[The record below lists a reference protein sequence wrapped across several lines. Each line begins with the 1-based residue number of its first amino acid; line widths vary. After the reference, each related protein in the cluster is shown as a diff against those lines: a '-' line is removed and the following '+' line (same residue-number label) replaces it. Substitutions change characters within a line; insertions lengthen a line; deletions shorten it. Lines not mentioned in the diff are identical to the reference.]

1 MIGKDNQQVEYGQ
14 SAIDTVRASR
24 DGHAFHEAWAARSAL
39 ELLPPAT
46 TLTAIAL
53 EDFSIDDAEGISD
66 EAAEIADMVRYYGST
81 DVSHAEQ
88 VGVTQFKYSIRKKDA
103 EIRAADLTK
112 TLKKFLQADLDFR
125 AKHDDRTVE
134 AVIRYEFATNRP
146 IHENLLAAVAA
157 IIAGGDVTG
166 DVAKQVGQL
175 KEANREKK
183 ADLPS
188 VLKRLTLS
196 GNLGSLREAEHS
208 ARHLLASWS
217 DASDPDSRK
226 KLLQLRSLVRSKA
239 GFEGQGNNLINRV
252 SVLAELEIDDENQ
265 LYPTPDA
272 FPPVGNVIQ
281 RPIAEDIA
289 LATRSQNLP
298 VIVHA
303 AGGMGKTVLM
313 QAIAERMRPRD
324 EVIVFD
330 GFGAGKWRDISDGRH
345 RPERTLVHLANLLA
359 GAGACDILLPLYDHT
374 TLMAAFRR
382 RLKQAVST
390 INQTSET
397 ARVVLILDAI
407 DHAAMQAKEDGT
419 QSFAH
424 LLLESLAITPIEG
437 VVVIASC
444 RTERLALAV
453 RNAAHFPVQVP
464 PFTDEE
470 AERLILARDPVGGAA
485 EVAALRGRSGN
496 NPRVLDA
503 LLNAGRPYDGPR
515 PGGEE
520 ATDDQVLDALLGE
533 RIGKARNAALAK
545 GIKPDEIDLLLSG
558 LAVLPPPVPLG
569 ELAAAHGVPD
579 AEVESFA
586 ADLMPLLE
594 RTPHGL
600 MFRDEPTETF
610 IRKTMAQRTE
620 TRDRVVGRLQERQ
633 STSDY
638 AARALP
644 SVLTALGRTD
654 ELIALAFDER
664 VPPRASKV
672 SQRDIRLARLVAA
685 LQVCAVSGRH
695 DDIFQLLLEAS
706 QVAAGHE
713 RSDRFLYEHPD
724 LAAVVGDSEAL
735 RRLFATKV
743 GWPGGRHAAL
753 SLAYIFAG
761 DMGEAQR
768 NSHRAIDWLNWAAA
782 GNKRE
787 EFTNRI
793 VSTEWDDVGF
803 TYTEMVTGNQIRVAQ
818 WFAKRDHSEA
828 YRKFAD
834 LLDLLERQ
842 AAQSGVVFVP
852 KARLDRALTRCR
864 LKSRALYMA
873 AIAYSDR
880 DAQRDRTLI
889 GRLANCPV
897 PEGGKNG
904 GGAALLAAVARA
916 ISLGMKADAKSL
928 LATFNERPSVYD
940 FSYAFPERGP
950 EHLVIAAGMRV
961 ALRRDPASLMDVSPA
976 DFLELV
982 PVRVKRQGAK
992 AFEAALNAAFAEGH
1006 VSAARSKA
1014 KGKRSSRR
1022 RNTSL
1027 SYEDKQRH
1035 RNALSHRIS
1044 PLVSYADLVAKMV
1057 APPPGT
1063 PTTRI
1068 LAEGLDKLASDVFT
1082 TSNYPYRDGKAYI
1095 GRLGALVIFQVAD
1108 AIDAFDAVQAER
1120 FVAWVKEGHGL
1131 HIPELTR
1138 MTARLSRKAELHDS
1152 ALSLGAYVEALI
1164 QSDTDT
1170 SSKIASYGKL
1180 ARAVWRVS
1188 ADEAGVYFRRAL
1200 ELAEAV
1206 GSNDFDRANHL
1217 LALCGRYDGTE
1228 LEPQASYNLARILE
1242 LNTHE
1247 AGKFPWNEYADAV
1260 ASTAGLGALA
1270 IISRIDDR
1278 DHASLGQ
1285 TLTAMLAAL
1294 VSTGRLPADIATSI
1308 MGLGAPVERWSW
1320 RLDNFADR
1328 VVPKLDQNCHEWFF
1342 DRLLMEIDR
1351 TDRLS
1356 PWKDTID
1363 GLLKLAGRTLPATSP
1378 SIVRLKALSARLAR
1392 KESITHL
1399 AVPAVPEPEHFER
1412 YDVSDPDEIDR
1423 AIGADLAA
1431 NPQNPF
1437 AQRAIRQLA
1446 ATVSTPAERFAFVRA
1461 VAKANSATLAEKLG
1475 ALDDHLTNWSAL
1487 SAALN
1492 EALPQIAIELAGQ
1505 HASELVGHS
1514 WETDHGW
1521 RKLLTT
1527 FRADRTALTAK
1538 VIASLGPTATEVS
1551 GDSWIGL
1558 AAHLAPAIQS
1568 EAFRRGLN
1576 RYLLMAGAKIP
1587 EEVGDGP
1594 WDDDLDGLGH
1604 PLDLTAKLIW
1614 VRLGNFQARA
1624 RWRASHAIRQLAR
1637 CGRFDVIDK
1646 IIERFDAE
1654 VPRAFISSNFPF
1666 FVMHARLWL
1675 LIALARI
1682 ARDHPEQMNK
1692 YRDLFERV
1700 AFDAEFPHV
1709 AMRAYAANALREI
1722 VPTLAAVNQAELR
1735 NRLATVNASPF
1746 PLSTG
1751 KPQNQ
1756 HRYASRPE
1764 GSPAPANEFHLEYEF
1779 NKDEVSDLASLFDLT
1794 DWEISDRITR
1804 WVRTW
1809 DAEVRGMYSCER
1821 IGGGDYHAG
1830 SWSNGPPETER
1841 YGGYLGWHAFMI
1853 VAGQLLAS
1861 MPLTKHRWKDDA
1873 WADFL
1878 QEISLTRPDGLW
1890 LSDATDLYPVDLGAD
1905 LPMPDADKAGIQA
1918 ADRAL
1923 LAPLVGLKN
1932 GGQLA
1937 EQIVVSGSM
1946 HLAEDVTV
1954 EICSV
1959 LVDRGDAE
1967 AAMLAAL
1974 SERKFFQWLP
1984 GKENEIDSEFW
1995 REDDDAIGLVALIR
2009 TNDERYAYFDRHDPY
2024 ASPHTAK
2031 RAEPSTWLSK
2041 LDLLT
2046 PADPIVRKWRVQE
2059 DTTFVTEEWGTSGG
2073 RGDHRWED
2081 KGDRVVMSTT
2091 FLRGMIAQTGKTFV
2105 GLIKA
2110 QKFFE
2115 ERSSFRLES
2124 TNAFSH
2130 RVFAFS
2136 INAEGRIGTIQRIS
2150 QKTRAAIDA
2159 LDEHSRSNFGDR
2171 FLAIRKERK
2180 RR

>member
-1 MIGKDNQQVEYGQ
+1 MSKKDQQGEYGQ

-39 ELLPPAT
+39 KLLLPAT
-46 TLTAIAL
+46 TLAAIAL
-53 EDFSIDDAEGISD
+53 EGFSVEDAEEISD
-66 EAAEIADMVRYYGST
+66 EAAEIADMVRYYGSAN
-81 DVSHAEQ
+81 VSRAEQ
-88 VGVTQFKYSIRKKDA
+88 VAVTQFKYSIRRKDVA
-103 EIRAADLTK
+103 IRAADLTK

-125 AKHDDRTVE
+125 VKHDDATVE
-134 AVIRYEFATNRP
+134 AVVRYEFATNRP
-146 IHENLLAAVAA
+146 IHENLLAAIAAA
-157 IIAGGDVTG
+157 ITADDGTG
-166 DVAKQVGQL
+166 DVATQVGQL
-175 KEANREKK
+175 TDANREKK

-196 GNLGSLREAEHS
+196 GNLGSLREAEHG

-239 GFEGQGNNLINRV
+239 GFEGQGNNLIDRV
-252 SVLAELEIDDENQ
+252 SVLAELEIDHEVQ

-272 FPPVGNVIQ
+272 FPPVGHVIQ
-281 RPIAEDIA
+281 RPIAKDIEA
-289 LATRSQNLP
+289 ATRSQTLP

-313 QAIAERMRPRD
+313 QTVAEQIRPQD
-324 EVIVFD
+324 EVVVFD

-359 GAGACDILLPLYDHT
+359 GEGVCDILLPLYDYT

-382 RLKQAVST
+382 RLEQAVIT
-390 INQTSET
+390 INQTSGT
-397 ARVVLILDAI
+397 ARVVLVLDAI

-424 LLLESLAITPIEG
+424 LLLESLAITPIDG

-444 RTERLALAV
+444 RTERLASAV
-453 RNAAHFPVQVP
+453 RNAAHFPIQVP
-464 PFTDEE
+464 PFSDKE
-470 AERLILARDPVGGAA
+470 AERLILARDPAAGAA
-485 EVAALRGRSGN
+485 EIAALQGRSGN

-520 ATDDQVLDALLGE
+520 ATDDQVLDALLSD
-533 RIGKARNAALAK
+533 RIGKARDAALAK
-545 GIKPDEIDLLLSG
+545 GVKPDEIDLLLSG
-558 LAVLPPPVPLG
+558 LAVLPPPVPLE
-569 ELAAAHGVPD
+569 ELAAAHGLPD
-579 AEVESFA
+579 AEVQSFA
-586 ADLMPLLE
+586 ADLTPLLE

-610 IRKTMAQRTE
+610 IRKAMAQRPE
-620 TRDRVVGRLQERQ
+620 TRDRVVARLQERQ

-644 SVLTALGRTD
+644 AVLTALGRTD
-654 ELIALAFDER
+654 ELFVLAFDER

-685 LQVCAVSGRH
+685 LQVCAASGRH
-695 DDIFQLLLEAS
+695 DDTFQLLLEAS

-735 RRLFATKV
+735 RHLFATKV

-753 SLAYIFAG
+753 SLAYAFAG
-761 DMGEAQR
+761 DMGEAKR
-768 NSHRAIDWLNWAAA
+768 NSQRAIDWHNWAAGQERA
-782 GNKRE
+782 DFN
-787 EFTNRI
+787 NRN
-793 VSTEWDDVGF
+793 VSTELDDVGF
-803 TYTEMVTGNQIRVAQ
+803 TYTEMISGNHNRVAQ
-818 WFAKRDHSEA
+818 WLAKRDESEA
-828 YRKFAD
+828 YKKFAD

-842 AAQSGVVFVP
+842 AAQPGVFFAP
-852 KARLDRALTRCR
+852 KARLDSALTHCR

-880 DAQRDRTLI
+880 NARRDQMLI
-889 GRLANCPV
+889 DRLANCPA
-897 PEGGKNG
+897 PEPSKKAGGS
-904 GGAALLAAVARA
+904 ALLSAVARA
-916 ISLGMKADAKSL
+916 ISLGMTAHAKSL
-928 LATFNERPSVYD
+928 LATFNERPRVYD

-950 EHLVIAAGMRV
+950 ERSVIAAGLRV
-961 ALRRDPASLMDVSPA
+961 ALRRNPASLMDVSPA

-982 PVRVKRQGAK
+982 PVRVKRQGAQ
-992 AFEAALNAAFAEGH
+992 AFEAALNAALANRQ
-1006 VSAARSKA
+1006 SPAAHSNAR
-1014 KGKRSSRR
+1014 GNGSSRAR
-1022 RNTSL
+1022 KASP
-1027 SYEDKQRH
+1027 SYEDRQRH
-1035 RNALSHRIS
+1035 QNALTHRIA

-1057 APPPGT
+1057 APPLGT
-1063 PTTRI
+1063 QSTSI
-1068 LAEGLDKLASDVFT
+1068 LAEGLDKLASDVSAA
-1082 TSNYPYRDGKAYI
+1082 SNYPYRDGKAYI
-1095 GRLGALVIFQVAD
+1095 GRLGALVIFHIAD

-1120 FVAWVKEGHGL
+1120 FVFWVKEGHGL

-1138 MTARLSRKAELHDS
+1138 MTARLSRKADLHDS
-1152 ALSLGAYVEALI
+1152 ALSLAAYVEALI

-1170 SSKIASYGKL
+1170 GSKIASYGKL

-1188 ADEAGVYFRRAL
+1188 PDEAAVYFRRAL
-1200 ELAEAV
+1200 DLAEAV
-1206 GSNDFDRANHL
+1206 GSNDFDRTNHL
-1217 LALCGRYDGTE
+1217 LALSGRYIGPE

-1247 AGKFPWNEYADAV
+1247 AGKFPWNEYADAL
-1260 ASTAGLGALA
+1260 APTTGLGSLA

-1285 TLTAMLAAL
+1285 TLTAMLGAL
-1294 VSTGRLPADIATSI
+1294 VSTGRLPADIATGI

-1328 VVPKLDQNCHEWFF
+1328 VVPNLDKERHEWLFE
-1342 DRLLMEIDR
+1342 RLLVEIDR
-1351 TDRLS
+1351 TDCLS

-1363 GLLKLAGRTLPATSP
+1363 GLLKLAGRSLPATSP
-1378 SIVRLKALSARLAR
+1378 SIMRLEALSARLAR
-1392 KESITHL
+1392 KDSSTL
-1399 AVPAVPEPEHFER
+1399 FAVPAVPQPERIER
-1412 YDVSDPDEIDR
+1412 YDVADPDEIDR

-1431 NPQNPF
+1431 NPRNPF
-1437 AQRAIRQLA
+1437 PQRIIEEFA
-1446 ATVSTPAERFAFVRA
+1446 ATVSTPAQRLAFVRA
-1461 VAKANSATLAEKLG
+1461 VAKANSATLSEKLG
-1475 ALDDHLTNWSAL
+1475 ALAPYLPGWAAL

-1492 EALPQIAIELAGQ
+1492 EALPQIALELAGR
-1505 HASELVGHS
+1505 HASELAGHS
-1514 WETDHGW
+1514 WESARGW
-1521 RKLLTT
+1521 RELLTT

-1558 AAHLAPAIQS
+1558 AVHLAPAIAS
-1568 EAFRRGLN
+1568 DPFRLGLN
-1576 RYLLMAGAKIP
+1576 RYLLLAGAKIP

-1594 WDDDLDGLGH
+1594 WHEDLDGSGD
-1604 PLDLTAKLIW
+1604 PIELTAKLIW

-1637 CGRFDVIDK
+1637 AGRFDVIDK
-1646 IIERFDAE
+1646 VVEQFGVE
-1654 VPRAFISSNFPF
+1654 TPRAFISPKFPF

-1682 ARDHPEQMNK
+1682 ARDYPEQVGK
-1692 YRDLFERV
+1692 HRDLLECV
-1700 AFDAEFPHV
+1700 AFNPEFPHV
-1709 AMRAYAANALREI
+1709 AMRSYAAKALREI
-1722 VPTLAAVNQAELR
+1722 VPTLPARDQAGWR
-1735 NRLATVNASPF
+1735 DRLATVNASPF

-1751 KPQNQ
+1751 KPQKQ

-1764 GSPAPANEFHLEYEF
+1764 GNPAPVNEFHLEYEF
-1779 NKDEVSDLASLFDLT
+1779 NKDEVSDLAALFDLT

-1809 DAEVRGMYSCER
+1809 DADVSGMYACER

-1841 YGGYLGWHAFMI
+1841 NGGYLGWHAFML
-1853 VAGQLLAS
+1853 VAGELLAS
-1861 MPLTKHRWKDDA
+1861 LPLTKHRWKDDA

-1890 LSDATDLYPVDLGAD
+1890 LSDATDLYPVNLGAD
-1905 LPMPDADKAGIQA
+1905 LPMPDADKAGLQIE
-1918 ADRAL
+1918 DRAL
-1923 LAPLVGLKN
+1923 LAPLVGLDK
-1932 GGQLA
+1932 GDELA

-1946 HLAEDVTV
+1946 HLGEDVTV
-1954 EICSV
+1954 DIRSV
-1959 LVDRGDAE
+1959 LVNRGDAE

-1974 SERKFFQWLP
+1974 ADRKFSQWLP
-1984 GKENEIDSEFW
+1984 SEESEIDSEFW

-2009 TNDERYAYFDRHDPY
+2009 TNNERYAYFDRHDPY

-2031 RAEPSTWLSK
+2031 RAEPSTWLSE

-2046 PADPIVRKWRVQE
+2046 ATDPIVRTWRAH
-2059 DTTFVTEEWGTSGG
+2059 DSTTLMTEEWGTSGG
-2073 RGDHRWED
+2073 RGEHRWED
-2081 KGDRVVMSTT
+2081 HGDRVIMNTDFV
-2091 FLRGMIAQTGKTFV
+2091 RGLLAQTGKTLV

-2110 QKFFE
+2110 QKYFR
-2115 ERSSFRLES
+2115 ERSKFGLEG
-2124 TNAFSH
+2124 TNPFSH

-2136 INAEGRIGTIQRIS
+2136 INAEGRVGTIHRIS
-2150 QKTRAAIDA
+2150 RNMRAAVDG
-2159 LDEHSRSNFGDR
+2159 LDENSRLNFGDR
-2171 FLAIRKERK
+2171 FLAIRNARQ

>member
-1 MIGKDNQQVEYGQ
+1 MSKEDQQGEYGQ

-53 EDFSIDDAEGISD
+53 EDFSVEDAASISD
-66 EAAEIADMVRYYGST
+66 EAAEIADMVRYYGSI
-81 DVSHAEQ
+81 DVSRADQ
-88 VGVTQFKYSIRKKDA
+88 VAVTQFKYSIRKKDVA
-103 EIRAADLTK
+103 IRAADLRK

-125 AKHDDRTVE
+125 VKHDDATVE
-134 AVIRYEFATNRP
+134 AVVRYEFATNRP
-146 IHENLLAAVAA
+146 IHENLLAAIVAV
-157 IIAGGDVTG
+157 IAGDDGTG
-166 DVAKQVGQL
+166 DVATQVGQL
-175 KEANREKK
+175 KDANREKE

-196 GNLGSLREAEHS
+196 GNLGSLKEAEHS

-239 GFEGQGNNLINRV
+239 GFDGQGNNLIDRV
-252 SVLAELEIDDENQ
+252 SVLAELEIDHESQ

-281 RPIAEDIA
+281 RPVAKDIE
-289 LATRSQNLP
+289 LATRSQTLP

-313 QAIAERMRPRD
+313 QAVAEQMRLQD
-324 EVIVFD
+324 EVVVFD

-359 GAGACDILLPLYDHT
+359 GEGVCDILLPLYDHT

-382 RLKQAVST
+382 RLEQAVST

-397 ARVVLILDAI
+397 ARVVLVLDAI

-453 RNAAHFPVQVP
+453 RNAAHFPIPVP
-464 PFTDEE
+464 PFSDEE
-470 AERLILARDPVGGAA
+470 AERLILARDPAAGAA
-485 EVAALRGRSGN
+485 EIAALQGRSGN
-496 NPRVLDA
+496 NPRVLDG

-520 ATDDQVLDALLGE
+520 ATDDQVLDALLSE
-533 RIGKARNAALAK
+533 RIGKARDAALAK
-545 GIKPDEIDLLLSG
+545 GVKPDEIDLLLSG

-569 ELAAAHGVPD
+569 ELAAVHGLAD

-586 ADLMPLLE
+586 ADLAPLLE

-610 IRKTMAQRTE
+610 IRKTMAQRPE
-620 TRDRVVGRLQERQ
+620 TRDRVVARLQERQ
-633 STSDY
+633 PTSDY

-644 SVLTALGRTD
+644 AVLTALGRTD
-654 ELIALAFDER
+654 ELIVLAFDER
-664 VPPRASKV
+664 VPPGASKV

-685 LQVCAVSGRH
+685 LQVCAASGRH
-695 DDIFQLLLEAS
+695 DDTFQLLLEAS

-753 SLAYIFAG
+753 SLAYAFAG
-761 DMGEAQR
+761 DMGEAKR
-768 NSHRAIDWLNWAAA
+768 NSQRAIDWHNWAAA
-782 GNKRE
+782 GNERAD
-787 EFTNRI
+787 FNNRN
-793 VSTEWDDVGF
+793 VSTELDDVGF
-803 TYTEMVTGNQIRVAQ
+803 TYTEMVSGNENRVAQ
-818 WFAKRDHSEA
+818 WLAKRDESEA

-842 AAQSGVVFVP
+842 AAQPGVVFAP
-852 KARLDRALTRCR
+852 KARLDSALTHCR

-880 DAQRDRTLI
+880 DAKRDRTLI
-889 GRLANCPV
+889 VRLANCPV
-897 PEGGKNG
+897 PEAGKKAGGS
-904 GGAALLAAVARA
+904 ALLSAVARA
-916 ISLGMKADAKSL
+916 ISLGMKTHAKSL
-928 LATFNERPSVYD
+928 LATFNERPRVYD

-950 EHLVIAAGMRV
+950 ERSVIAAGLGV
-961 ALRRDPASLMDVSPA
+961 ALRRNPASLMDVSPA

-982 PVRVKRQGAK
+982 PVRVKRQGAQ
-992 AFEAALNAAFAEGH
+992 AFEVALNAALADRQ
-1006 VSAARSKA
+1006 SPAPRSKA
-1014 KGKRSSRR
+1014 KGKGSSRAR
-1022 RNTSL
+1022 KASQ

-1035 RNALSHRIS
+1035 QNALSHRIA

-1057 APPPGT
+1057 APPPGMPST
-1063 PTTRI
+1063 SI
-1068 LAEGLDKLASDVFT
+1068 LAEGLDKLASDVSAA
-1082 TSNYPYRDGKAYI
+1082 SNYPYRDGKAYI
-1095 GRLGALVIFQVAD
+1095 GRLGALVIFHVAD
-1108 AIDAFDAVQAER
+1108 AIDAFDALQAER
-1120 FVAWVKEGHGL
+1120 FASWVKEGHGL

-1138 MTARLSRKAELHDS
+1138 MTARLSRKADLHDS
-1152 ALSLGAYVEALI
+1152 ALSLAAYVEALI

-1170 SSKIASYGKL
+1170 GSKIASYGKL

-1188 ADEAGVYFRRAL
+1188 PDEAAVYFRRAL
-1200 ELAEAV
+1200 DLAEAV
-1206 GSNDFDRANHL
+1206 GSDDFDRTNHL
-1217 LALCGRYDGTE
+1217 LALSGRYNGPE

-1247 AGKFPWNEYADAV
+1247 AGKFPWNEYADAL
-1260 ASTAGLGALA
+1260 APTAGLGSLA

-1285 TLTAMLAAL
+1285 TLTAMLGVL
-1294 VSTGRLPADIATSI
+1294 VSNGCLPADIATSI

-1328 VVPKLDQNCHEWFF
+1328 VVPNLDKKRHEWFF
-1342 DRLLMEIDR
+1342 ERLLVEIDR
-1351 TDRLS
+1351 TDCLS

-1363 GLLKLAGRTLPATSP
+1363 GLLKLAGRSLPATSP
-1378 SIVRLKALSARLAR
+1378 SIMRLEALLARLAR
-1392 KESITHL
+1392 KDSSTHF
-1399 AVPAVPEPEHFER
+1399 AAPAVPQPERIER
-1412 YDVSDPDEIDR
+1412 YDVADPDEIDR

-1431 NPQNPF
+1431 NPRNPF
-1437 AQRAIRQLA
+1437 PQRTIGELA
-1446 ATVSTPAERFAFVRA
+1446 ATVSTPAQRLAFVRA
-1461 VAKANSATLAEKLG
+1461 VAKANSATLSEKLG
-1475 ALDDHLTNWSAL
+1475 ALDDYLPGWAAL

-1492 EALPQIAIELAGQ
+1492 EALPQIALELAGR

-1514 WETDHGW
+1514 WETDRGW
-1521 RKLLTT
+1521 RELLTT
-1527 FRADRTALTAK
+1527 FRADRTALIAK

-1558 AAHLAPAIQS
+1558 AAHLAPTIANDP
-1568 EAFRRGLN
+1568 FRRGLN
-1576 RYLLMAGAKIP
+1576 RYLLLAGAKIP
-1587 EEVGDGP
+1587 EEVADGP
-1594 WDDDLDGLGH
+1594 WHEDLDGSGD
-1604 PLDLTAKLIW
+1604 PLELTAKLIW

-1637 CGRFDVIDK
+1637 AGRFDVIDK
-1646 IIERFDAE
+1646 IVERLDVDA
-1654 VPRAFISSNFPF
+1654 PRAFISSKFPF

-1682 ARDHPEQMNK
+1682 ARDYPEQVSK
-1692 YRDLFERV
+1692 YRDLLERV
-1700 AFDAEFPHV
+1700 AFDPEFPHV
-1709 AMRAYAANALREI
+1709 AMQSYAAKALREI
-1722 VPTLAAVNQAELR
+1722 VPPLPAGDQAEWR
-1735 NRLATVNASPF
+1735 DRLATVNASPF

-1751 KPQNQ
+1751 KSQKQ

-1764 GSPAPANEFHLEYEF
+1764 GNPAPANEFHLEYEF
-1779 NKDEVSDLASLFDLT
+1779 NKDEVSDLAALFDLT

-1809 DAEVRGMYSCER
+1809 DANVRGMYACER

-1841 YGGYLGWHAFMI
+1841 YGGYLGWHAFML
-1853 VAGQLLAS
+1853 VAGELLAS
-1861 MPLTKHRWKDDA
+1861 LPLAKHRWKDNA

-1878 QEISLTRPDGLW
+1878 QEISLTRSDGLW
-1890 LSDATDLYPVDLGAD
+1890 LSDATDLYPVNLGAD
-1905 LPMPDADKAGIQA
+1905 LPMPDADKAGLQTE
-1918 ADRAL
+1918 DRAL
-1923 LAPLVGLKN
+1923 LAPLVGLEN
-1932 GGQLA
+1932 GYELA

-1946 HLAEDVTV
+1946 HLGEDVTV
-1954 EICSV
+1954 DIRSV

-1974 SERKFFQWLP
+1974 ADRKFSQWLP
-1984 GKENEIDSEFW
+1984 SEESEIDSEFW
-1995 REDDDAIGLVALIR
+1995 REDGNAIGLVALIR

-2031 RAEPSTWLSK
+2031 RAEPSTWLSE

-2046 PADPIVRKWRVQE
+2046 ATDPIVRTWRAH
-2059 DTTFVTEEWGTSGG
+2059 DGTTLMTEEWGTSGG
-2073 RGDHRWED
+2073 RGEHRWED
-2081 KGDRVVMSTT
+2081 HGDRVIMNTG
-2091 FLRGMIAQTGKTFV
+2091 FLRGLLAQTGKTLV

-2110 QKFFE
+2110 QKYFK
-2115 ERSSFRLES
+2115 ERTNFGLEG
-2124 TNAFSH
+2124 TNPFSY

-2136 INAEGRIGTIQRIS
+2136 LNAEGQIGTIQRIS
-2150 QKTRAAIDA
+2150 RKTRAAVDR
-2159 LDEHSRSNFGDR
+2159 LDENSRFNFGDR
-2171 FLAIRKERK
+2171 FLAIRKARQ
-2180 RR
+2180 RQ